1 MQNGATFKT
10 VTRNGTYLLVL
21 AAVAAAGISVGRWV
35 VPEDSGNA
43 PAISAE
49 VERAP
54 VTVAADPLTL
64 DGPAADL
71 AAIEGVTGA
80 LSPLVSRPAGPFTLD
95 GPAADLEAL
104 YGPDT
109 VDPGCLYQ
117 GICGY

>member
-71 AAIEGVTGA
+71 AALNGVTA
-80 LSPLVSRPAGPFTLD
+80 DLAPAAAPADPLTLD
-95 GPAADLEAL
+95 GPAADLAAL
-104 YGPDT
+104 YGPATADL
-109 VDPGCLYQ
+109 GCLHQ